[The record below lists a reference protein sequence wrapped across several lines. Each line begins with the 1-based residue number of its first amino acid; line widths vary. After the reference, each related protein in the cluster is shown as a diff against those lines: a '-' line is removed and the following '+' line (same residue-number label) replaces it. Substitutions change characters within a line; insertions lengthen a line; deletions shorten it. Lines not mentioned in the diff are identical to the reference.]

1 MHQATPEASVRL
13 RACRSQA
20 GMPQA
25 GKDAQQQQQQQQQL
39 EQKHGCECCRQALW
53 LLRESQMCKL
63 AVPVLPL

>member
-1 MHQATPEASVRL
+1 
-13 RACRSQA
+13 
-20 GMPQA
+20 MPQA